1 MKNTFHVNTRLIGLI
16 GHPIKHTYSP
26 FIHNITLELKKMD
39 YIYLPFDV
47 PAANLK
53 NAVKGMVALGI
64 KGFNVT
70 IPHKENIMQLM
81 NNISEEASII
91 GSINTVVNE
100 LGKLTGYN
108 TDVNG
113 ILETLNPFKDQ
124 IAGQEISVVGA
135 GGAARA
141 VIYCLIRY
149 FKPKVI
155 HIINRTEQ
163 RAEALKT
170 YFSDKMK
177 FDLFRAHELF
187 PPELVDIFNNS
198 KLIVNAS
205 SVGMFPEN
213 DDVITTLTKS
223 FTKDQIVFDL
233 VYNPARTKLLEIASS
248 EGAIALDGIKMLIH
262 QAARS
267 FELWTGEQMPVEN
280 IYKSLKLFI
289 SD

>member
-1 MKNTFHVNTRLIGLI
+1 MKNTFHLNTRLIGLL

-26 FIHNITLELKKMD
+26 FIHNVTVELKKMD

-47 PAANLK
+47 PTANLK

-64 KGFNVT
+64 KGFNIT
-70 IPHKENIMQLM
+70 IPHKENIIQLM
-81 NNISEEASII
+81 NNVSDEALII
-91 GSINTVVNE
+91 GSVNTVVNE

-113 ILETLNPFKDQ
+113 ILETLEPYKDQ
-124 IAGQEISVVGA
+124 ITGQEISVVGA

-141 VIYCLIRY
+141 VIYCLVRY

-163 RAEALKT
+163 RAEALKN

-177 FDLFRAHELF
+177 FNLFRAHELF
-187 PPELVDIFNNS
+187 PPELVDIFRSS

-223 FTKDQIVFDL
+223 FVKDQIVFDL
-233 VYNPARTKLLEIASS
+233 VYNPARTKLLELASA
-248 EGAIALDGIKMLIH
+248 EGAVTLDGIKMLVY
-262 QAARS
+262 QAAKS
-267 FELWTGEQMPVEN
+267 FELWTGEQMPVDS

-289 SD
+289 SE